1 MIHFFRH
8 FILVTGLISLLFGS
22 ANLYADVSPKQS
34 LQDVVHSVLK
44 NYPSLKIARIEIERA
59 RQEFSKI
66 ESQLGWTAS
75 AQTGVSRDVG
85 IFNIPSERFDLS
97 ASIGS
102 RQKSG
107 HSIEVTGQ
115 YSYEDSESVAVPSIV
130 NPSERTALDLNYRIP
145 LGQGEENPDYQQ
157 GLISAEAGV
166 QSTKAAR
173 IKQIDAL
180 VRQTLSLY
188 YDIANTYMRIKDANE
203 AIRRADR
210 LRNFVKKNAGLG
222 LSESKD
228 LLIVNALLSAKVS
241 DRDNLLII
249 WSQQRSELNRLL
261 GVEPTSDFKPVIV
274 ADKTA
279 PERNAALNQAYEQN
293 PDILLQQ
300 AQLSTADV
308 GIELANDAKKDRL
321 DLVFSVGARNTSGDV
336 ATGSASDSE
345 WAGGAR
351 LEYQFSLDQRGF
363 DAGIYQA
370 MLDKQAIEE
379 EIERI
384 KHDLQYSVTGLLD
397 QINQNTIAA
406 RSSKKRL
413 DIEQKKVK
421 EAFERYKVGRAD
433 TNELIDNENSLY
445 IASLLY
451 ETRKIE
457 LARKYTE
464 LELLLGSLWDRQLLL
479 DENQAVN

>member
-1 MIHFFRH
+1 MKHFFRH
-8 FILVTGLISLLFGS
+8 FIVVAGLTSLLLGS
-22 ANLYADVSPKQS
+22 TNLYADISPKQS
-34 LQDVVHSVLK
+34 LQDVVHRVLK

-166 QSTKAAR
+166 QSTKASR

-210 LRNFVKKNAGLG
+210 LRKFVKKNAGLG

-274 ADKTA
+274 ADKTV
-279 PERNAALNQAYEQN
+279 PERNTALNQAYAQN

-300 AQLSTADV
+300 AQLSTADAS
-308 GIELANDAKKDRL
+308 IELANDAKKDRL

-336 ATGSASDSE
+336 ATGSVSDSE

-379 EIERI
+379 EIARI
-384 KHDLQYSVTGLLD
+384 KHDLNYSVTGLLD

-406 RSSKKRL
+406 KSSKKRL
-413 DIEQKKVK
+413 VIEQKKVK

>member
-1 MIHFFRH
+1 MKHFFRH
-8 FILVTGLISLLFGS
+8 FFVVAGLIPLLFAGT
-22 ANLYADVSPKQS
+22 NVYADVSPKKS
-34 LQDVVHSVLK
+34 LQDVIHRVLK

-85 IFNIPSERFDLS
+85 MFNIPSERFDLS

-166 QSTKAAR
+166 ESTKAAR

-210 LRNFVKKNAGLG
+210 LRKFVKKNAGLG

-274 ADKTA
+274 ADKTV
-279 PERNAALNQAYEQN
+279 PERNAALNQAYAQN

-336 ATGSASDSE
+336 ATGSVSDSE

-363 DAGIYQA
+363 DAGIFQA